1 METRANYV
9 LVGIFTVAAVAAT
22 FLFVYWTGRFGDSS
36 DNVPIEI
43 SIPGSA
49 AGLDTGSRI
58 LFNGIRIGVVRSVTL
73 DELNPEIAVARGF
86 VDRRAPIKPS
96 TRATISVATLSGTA
110 EVALTGGDASEQN
123 RLALLPDDSEEFI
136 RIEASPSAFNDI
148 VASTQS
154 LLDRA
159 DIIFKSVEGLMDEGQ
174 LPLINTIKNIEK
186 LTETFSDSSGDITAL
201 VASITTL
208 SNTASG
214 LSDRL
219 EGSVVAAEE
228 LIKAV
233 DPEQVRNIVTNVE
246 LMTSKLD
253 RTMGDVDDIVGD
265 AGDAVESVR
274 ASALSAQLS
283 IEALD
288 SARVAKIIE
297 NTERLT
303 ASAGSAAEKLDKAIT
318 SEKID
323 QLVDDASATI
333 ASIRKTTEGL
343 GSAIDQEK
351 ISNVVSS
358 IELLAGRLEAASVE
372 FEDIAVNVS
381 DLTLNA
387 NGLVTNVDSV
397 MENVKGVVAAIKPE
411 DVSNMV
417 ASVNNAVKEAEN
429 AAISVSKASEAAA
442 DLGKAISGKT
452 PQIEIAID
460 QSTQLITRLNAASV
474 RVDGILSKFDTIL
487 GSSETGNLAGSIS
500 ETLDAY
506 RRLAITLNGRVNEV
520 ATGLSQFTN
529 NGLRDIQNL
538 ANESRTTLQRVERS
552 VDSLAR
558 NPQRVITGGAGEIR
572 RFEGERQRR

>member
-9 LVGIFTVAAVAAT
+9 LVGIFTVAAIAAT
-22 FLFVYWTGRFGDSS
+22 FLFVYWSGRFGGST

-58 LFNGIRIGVVRSVTL
+58 LFNGIRIGVVRSVAL
-73 DELNPEIAVARGF
+73 DELNPEIAVALGV

-110 EVALTGGDASEQN
+110 EVALTGGDATEQN
-123 RLALLPDDSEEFI
+123 RLALLPDDAEEVI

-159 DIIFKSVEGLMDEGQ
+159 DIIFKGVEGLMDEGQ

-201 VASITTL
+201 VASVTAL
-208 SNTASG
+208 SDTASD
-214 LSDRL
+214 LSGRL
-219 EGSVVAAEE
+219 EGSVVAAEA
-228 LIKAV
+228 LFKAV
-233 DPEQVRNIVTNVE
+233 NPEQVRNIVSNVE
-246 LMTSKLD
+246 LTTGKLD
-253 RTMGDVDDIVGD
+253 RVMSDVDDIVSD
-265 AGDAVESVR
+265 AGDAMASVR
-274 ASALSAQLS
+274 ASALSAQASVESLNAERVNK
-283 IEALD
+283 ILD
-288 SARVAKIIE
+288 

-303 ASAGSAAEKLDKAIT
+303 ASAGSAAEKLDKALT

-323 QLVDDASATI
+323 QLVEDASATI
-333 ASIRKTTEGL
+333 ASIRKTAEGL

-358 IELLAGRLEAASVE
+358 IELLTGRLETASAE
-372 FEDIAVNVS
+372 FEDIAIGVS
-381 DLTLNA
+381 DLTQNT
-387 NGLVTNVDSV
+387 NGLVTRVDGI
-397 MENVKGVVAAIKPE
+397 MKNAEGVVAAIKPE
-411 DVSNMV
+411 DVSSMV
-417 ASVNNAVKEAEN
+417 ASINNAVKEAEN
-429 AAISVSKASEAAA
+429 AAISVNKASEAAA

-452 PQIEIAID
+452 PQIEVAIE
-460 QSTQLITRLNAASV
+460 QSAQLITRLNAASV

-487 GSSETGNLAGSIS
+487 GSGETGNLAGNIS
-500 ETLDAY
+500 ETLEAY

-558 NPQRVITGGAGEIR
+558 NPQRVITGGEGEIR
-572 RFEGERQRR
+572 RFDGTRQRR